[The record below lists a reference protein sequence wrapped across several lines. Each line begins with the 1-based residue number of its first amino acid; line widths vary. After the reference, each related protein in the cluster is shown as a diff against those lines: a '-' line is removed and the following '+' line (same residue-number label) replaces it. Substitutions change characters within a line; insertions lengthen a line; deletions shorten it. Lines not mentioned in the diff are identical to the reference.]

1 MIWLKL
7 LSGLLGFFDI
17 ISGWIE
23 RAQIR
28 SAVRTEV
35 ERDAL
40 KETIEAMREDKL
52 VTDRIRRDPAR
63 FDELLIRYQRPSG
76 DG

>member
-7 LSGLLGFFDI
+7 LAGLLGFFDI
-17 ISGWIE
+17 VSGWIE

-40 KETIEAMREDKL
+40 KETLNAMREDKL
-52 VTDRIRRDPAR
+52 VTDRIRRDPAL
-63 FDELLIRYQRPSG
+63 FDELRTRYQRPG
-76 DG
+76 DDG